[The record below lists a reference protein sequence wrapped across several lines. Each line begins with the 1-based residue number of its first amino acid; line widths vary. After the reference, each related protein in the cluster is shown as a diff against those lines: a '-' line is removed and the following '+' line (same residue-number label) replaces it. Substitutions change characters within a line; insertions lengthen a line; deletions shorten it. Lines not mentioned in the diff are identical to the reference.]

1 MRFYARPSWRLVVQ
15 IVADLF
21 VVLWTF
27 LWWGVGR
34 FSDGVIRALAEPAR
48 QTRQVATDLQ
58 RQATDAAT
66 QASGVP
72 LVGSDLRQ
80 PFDGMSTTLRDL
92 AAAAADQVTQI
103 EQAATLIGWLVF
115 AMPTLM
121 LIAVWL
127 PRRLAFASKAR
138 ETLALVRSSD
148 GTQLLALRALANQPL
163 AELRAAASDPVMA
176 WRTGDP
182 EALGRLAEL
191 ELATAGV
198 RRPRR
203 RRAASLAG

>member
-1 MRFYARPSWRLVVQ
+1 MRFYARPSWRLVLQ

-21 VVLWTF
+21 VLVWAVV
-27 LWWGVGR
+27 WWGVGR

-48 QTRQVATDLQ
+48 QTRQVASDLQ
-58 RQATDAAT
+58 RQASDAAA

-72 LVGSDLRQ
+72 LVGGGLRQ

-92 AAAAADQVTQI
+92 SAAAADQVTQI

-115 AMPTLM
+115 AIPTLM

-138 ETLALVRSSD
+138 DTLALVRSSD

-163 AELRAAASDPVMA
+163 SELRAVASDPMAA
-176 WRTGDP
+176 WRAGDG
-182 EALGRLAEL
+182 EAITRLAEL

-203 RRAASLAG
+203 RRPASLAR